1 MTPDSAS
8 GDLPQGSASRRVDPA
23 GVVIAF
29 ALAAL
34 AAVLVWDAR
43 QLSSTSMYGMGP
55 EAMPI
60 VVAVGLGLLAIG
72 NLIDALRGNLP
83 PRESA
88 DPRAVLLILAGLA
101 LLIAIIGFGGGFIL
115 ATSALFVTT
124 SAAFGRRAI
133 LADSAIALVMSTLI
147 YLAFDRLLTLSL
159 PAGPLERL
167 L

>member
-1 MTPDSAS
+1 MTDN
-8 GDLPQGSASRRVDPA
+8 GSSDAPAPRRIDPA
-23 GVVIAF
+23 GVVIAV
-29 ALAAL
+29 ALAVL
-34 AAVLVWDAR
+34 AAVLVWDAS
-43 QLSSTSMYGMGP
+43 QLPSTSMYGMGP
-55 EAMPI
+55 EAMPV
-60 VVAVGLGLLAIG
+60 VVATGLGLLAIG

-83 PRESA
+83 ARESS
-88 DPRAVLLILAGLA
+88 DPKPVLLILGGLA

-115 ATSALFVTT
+115 ATSALFVAT

-133 LADSAIALVMSTLI
+133 LTDAVIALVMSTLI

>member
-1 MTPDSAS
+1 MTNDAS
-8 GDLPQGSASRRVDPA
+8 SDARRRPAARRIDPA
-23 GVVIAF
+23 GLVVA
-29 ALAAL
+29 AVLAAL
-34 AAVLVWDAR
+34 AAVLVLDASR
-43 QLSSTSMYGMGP
+43 LPATSMYGMGP

-60 VVAVGLGLLAIG
+60 VIAVGLGLLAIG

-88 DPRAVLLILAGLA
+88 DPKPVLLILGGLVA
-101 LLIAIIGFGGGFIL
+101 LIAIIGLGGGFIL
-115 ATSALFVTT
+115 ATAVLFVAT

-133 LADSAIALVMSTLI
+133 LTDAIIALVMSTLI

-159 PAGPLERL
+159 PSGPLERL

>member
-1 MTPDSAS
+1 MTNDAPGRAE
-8 GDLPQGSASRRVDPA
+8 RRVDRA
-23 GVVIAF
+23 GVVIAA

-34 AAVLVWDAR
+34 AAVLVWDASK
-43 QLSSTSMYGMGP
+43 LSATTMYGMGP
-55 EAMPI
+55 EAMP
-60 VVAVGLGLLAIG
+60 VVIAVGLVILALG

-83 PRESA
+83 PRESM
-88 DPRAVLLILAGLA
+88 DPKPVWLIIGGLA

-133 LADSAIALVMSTLI
+133 MADTAIALVMTTLI
-147 YLAFDRLLTLSL
+147 FLAFDKLLTLSL

>member
-8 GDLPQGSASRRVDPA
+8 SDLPSAPRRVDPA
-23 GVVIAF
+23 GLVIALT
-29 ALAAL
+29 LAAV
-34 AAVLVWDAR
+34 AAVLVWDAN
-43 QLSSTSMYGMGP
+43 QLQSNTTYGMGP
-55 EAMPI
+55 HAMPI
-60 VVAVGLGLLAIG
+60 VIAIGLGILAIG

-83 PRESA
+83 ARESA

-101 LLIAIIGFGGGFIL
+101 LLIAIIGLGGGFIL
-115 ATSALFVTT
+115 ATTALFVTT
-124 SAAFGRRAI
+124 ARAFGRRAV
-133 LADSAIALVMSTLI
+133 LADLAIALVMTTLI

>member
-1 MTPDSAS
+1 MTTDD
-8 GDLPQGSASRRVDPA
+8 GDLPEAPRRIDPA
-23 GVVIAF
+23 GLVIA
-29 ALAAL
+29 AAL
-34 AAVLVWDAR
+34 AAMAGVLVWDAR
-43 QLSSTSMYGMGP
+43 QLPATTMYGMGP
-55 EAMPI
+55 EAMPV
-60 VVAVGLGLLAIG
+60 VVAVGLALLAIG

-88 DPRAVLLILAGLA
+88 DPKPVLLILGGLA
-101 LLIAIIGFGGGFIL
+101 LLIAIIGLGGGFIP
-115 ATSALFVTT
+115 ATSVLFVAT

-133 LADSAIALVMSTLI
+133 LTDLVIALVISTLV

>member
-1 MTPDSAS
+1 MTS
-8 GDLPQGSASRRVDPA
+8 GGPTQPPRRVDRA
-23 GVVIAF
+23 GIVIA
-29 ALAAL
+29 ALLAVL

-43 QLSSTSMYGMGP
+43 GLSSTAMYGMGP
-55 EAMPI
+55 EAMPV
-60 VVAVGLGLLAIG
+60 VVASGLALLAIG
-72 NLIDALRGNLP
+72 NFIDAVRGNLP
-83 PRESA
+83 AREST
-88 DPRAVLLILAGLA
+88 DPVPVFLILVGLA

-133 LADSAIALVMSTLI
+133 FVDSIIAVVMSTLI

-159 PAGPLERL
+159 PTGPLERL